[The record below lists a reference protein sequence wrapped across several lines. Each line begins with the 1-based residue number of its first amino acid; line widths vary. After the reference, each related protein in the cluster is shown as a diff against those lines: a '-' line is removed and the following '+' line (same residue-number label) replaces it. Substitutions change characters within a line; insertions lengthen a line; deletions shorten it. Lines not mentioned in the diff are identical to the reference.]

1 MSKGVAVCGIFGV
14 IRASGITEGDRDTF
28 QRLGDQLRHRGP
40 DGNGYIDTDTSL
52 LGMHRLSIM
61 DTLHG
66 WQPFWS
72 EDHRIGVLGNGE
84 IYNAASLRAL
94 LIDRG
99 HDIRSGSDMAVIPH
113 LYEEFG
119 LDFVHS
125 LRGMFA
131 LAVVDL
137 TRNSLML
144 VRARMAEKPLYFTA
158 GQGAFWFASE
168 QTALVKSGVSS
179 PQLDIQAFTSYLQHG
194 FCPEPN
200 SLIAGINSVRAGE
213 LLTVNLQTLTY
224 ECDQY
229 WSPLRFVG
237 NNQMSARD
245 LRDIVSDA
253 VTVATTSDV
262 NVGVAL
268 SGGLDSSLVAALA
281 HRSGTALQAFSV
293 GYPSSE
299 NDESNDAL
307 AFAEQLGIPF
317 HRVEIDSSGIGK
329 EYARICAAR
338 DEPIADLA
346 GPGLSAVAS
355 LARNEG
361 VPVLLTGLGGD
372 ELFWGYE
379 WVRNLAGWV
388 NRYLESGA
396 EILNRYLPTSP
407 PSGRQGRV
415 DWLLSFAGLRTE
427 RELRNFM
434 SLRNGAAPNLPLPL
448 YEFQYGHRA
457 ATRAI
462 TDLGLELPAPEFWL
476 STDGSDVFADYLN
489 ALFSTYL
496 RTNGLTQVDRLSM
509 AHSVESRVPLVD
521 HKIVEAVMG
530 ASLSHN
536 PLAQPPKFL
545 LKEAAEGILP
555 ASILNRP
562 KRGFTP
568 PVREWLRAIWKENA
582 DALSM
587 TATSELLGLPV
598 DALVATVRKP
608 LHAHGQVN
616 QLALRLITLELW
628 AGKLLTR
635 S

>member
-1 MSKGVAVCGIFGV
+1 MIKGVAVCGIFGV
-14 IRASGITEGDRDTF
+14 IRASGITEKDRDTF
-28 QRLGDQLRHRGP
+28 KQLGDHLRHRGP
-40 DGNGYIDTDTSL
+40 DGDGYIDANTFL
-52 LGMHRLSIM
+52 FGMHRLSII

-72 EDHRIGVLGNGE
+72 EDHQIGVLGNGE

-99 HDIRSGSDMAVIPH
+99 HDIRSRSDMAVIPH

-119 LDFVHS
+119 TDFVHS

-144 VRARMAEKPLYFTA
+144 VRDRMGEKPLYFTA
-158 GQGAFWFASE
+158 SRGAFWFASE
-168 QTALVKSGVSS
+168 QTPLVKSGVSS
-179 PQLDIQAFTSYLQHG
+179 PQLDLQAFTSYLSHG

-213 LLTVNLQTLTY
+213 ILTLNLQTLTY

-229 WSPLRFVG
+229 WHPLQFAG
-237 NNQMSARD
+237 SNQMSARE
-245 LRDIVSDA
+245 LRGIVSDA

-281 HRSGTALQAFSV
+281 HSSGTALQTFSV

-299 NDESNDAL
+299 YDESGDAQT
-307 AFAEQLGIPF
+307 FAEHLNIPF
-317 HRVEIDSSGIGK
+317 HRVELNSSEIGK
-329 EYARICAAR
+329 EYARICVDR

-346 GPGLSAVAS
+346 GPGISAVAS
-355 LARNEG
+355 MAQSQG
-361 VPVLLTGLGGD
+361 TPVLLTGLGGD

-388 NRYLESGA
+388 YRHRESGA
-396 EILNRYLPTSP
+396 SAWSRYIPTSP
-407 PSGRQGRV
+407 PQGRQGRV

-427 RELRNFM
+427 SELRNFM
-434 SLRNGAAPNLPLPL
+434 RLRNGESPNPPLPL

-462 TDLGLELPAPEFWL
+462 TNLGLELPAPEFWL

-521 HKIVEAVMG
+521 YKIVEAVMG

-568 PVREWLRAIWKENA
+568 PVREWLRSIWKENA
-582 DALSM
+582 DALDM
-587 TATSELLGLPV
+587 NATRELLGFPV
-598 DALVATVRKP
+598 DALVATVRNP
-608 LHAHGQVN
+608 LNTFGQVN
-616 QLALRLITLELW
+616 QLSLRLITLELW
-628 AGKLLTR
+628 ARNLLIR
-635 S
+635 D